1 MAVVNVKSTLVTNA
15 DATPVVL
22 SSSYQAFGND
32 TNETGVCAVAAS
44 DSAASV
50 YRFFRIPSN
59 ARIIDLQVMNDAL
72 TSGTSYKG
80 GVLFTA
86 GDGGGVA
93 VTGSDAILFSALS
106 LVAARSAWTSVY
118 FPAIAAGS
126 GAVANTTLRIW
137 ELLGLTADTFKLY
150 DLAITAVTPSSVLGN
165 VALQLTYA
173 R

>member
-1 MAVVNVKSTLVTNA
+1 MAVVNTKSTLVTNA

-22 SSSYQAFGND
+22 SNPYQAFGND
-32 TNETGVCAVAAS
+32 ANEVAVCSVAAS

-59 ARIIDLQVMNDAL
+59 ARIIDLQVQNDAL

-86 GDGGGVA
+86 GDGGGVV
-93 VTGSDAILFSALS
+93 VTGSDAILFSVLS
-106 LVAARSAWTSVY
+106 LVAARSFWTSVY

-126 GAVANTTLRIW
+126 GAVANVNLRIW
-137 ELLGLTADTFKLY
+137 ELLGLTADPFKLY
-150 DLAITAVTPSSVLGN
+150 DIAVSAVTPSSVLGN
-165 VALQLTYA
+165 VALQLTYV